1 MKNGELTIK
10 PTILSDNFVRRG
22 CLNLKRY
29 IFILFKNILFNLCFL
44 QYVSIFRCTKNGL
57 NDCTKNASSFNI
69 IPPIVSGKITTK
81 NFFSSLYGQ
90 LEVEAK
96 LPTGDWIVS
105 GKYSEKQIY
114 FYSRRVIAKSKLAPK
129 ESVNKE

>member
-1 MKNGELTIK
+1 
-10 PTILSDNFVRRG
+10 
-22 CLNLKRY
+22 
-29 IFILFKNILFNLCFL
+29 
-44 QYVSIFRCTKNGL
+44 
-57 NDCTKNASSFNI
+57 
-69 IPPIVSGKITTK
+69 VSGKITTK